1 MMKQKRTITN
11 RLIYK
16 LALTFLFIV
25 LLTGSAF
32 IFITLYFSDRYF
44 EETSQRLNA
53 HVADHLIAEKFKD
66 ADPFL
71 PNGSVNKPLFGDIMH
86 DMMAVNQGIEVYLL
100 DDDGRVEYSV
110 VLDHSDTTRSEKW
123 VDLGPVKQFIA
134 SKGEQYILGD
144 NPRDPNNPKIFSAA
158 YFNAENQSGYIY
170 IILAGE
176 QFEAVTDSLLSSYFI
191 KLGLV
196 ASGLTMFFATII
208 GLVSIWF
215 LTKNLREIIQKV
227 KRFQE
232 GDMSVRIEKPEN
244 NDLSLLAFAFNDMA
258 DTIVKNI
265 NEIKSVDNLRKE
277 LIANV
282 SHDLRTP
289 LSILQGYAETLEMK
303 SKTLSEGEKERY
315 FQIIRNSS
323 EKLSRLVSQLFEYS
337 KLEANQVEAH
347 KEPFQIT
354 ELALDISS
362 KLNMIADKK
371 NITIEM
377 NADENVPL
385 VFADISLVERAI
397 QNLMDNAIKF
407 TMESGKITITISSD
421 NQAVEVMVKDTGPGI
436 PEEEQSIIFERF
448 RQANANKE
456 PQGAGLGLA
465 IVKKIMEIHNSSI
478 KVISK
483 PDFGTAFFFQLP
495 IYTEKASI

>member
-1 MMKQKRTITN
+1 MKQKRTLSN

-16 LALTFLFIV
+16 LGITFFLLV

-32 IFITLYFSDRYF
+32 VIITMYFSEKYF
-44 EETSQRLNA
+44 EETSQKLNA
-53 HVADHLIAEKFKD
+53 DVANHLIAEKFKD

-71 PNGSVNKPLFGDIMH
+71 PDGSVNKPLFGDIMH

-100 DDDGRVEYSV
+100 NEEGEVEYSV
-110 VLDHSDTTRSEKW
+110 VLDHSDTTKPAKK
-123 VDLGPVKQFIA
+123 VDLRPIKDFI
-134 SKGEQYILGD
+134 SSHGERHMVGD
-144 NPRDPNNPKIFSAA
+144 NPRDPDNPKIFSAA
-158 YFNAENQSGYIY
+158 AFQTENKSGYIY
-170 IILAGE
+170 IILAGK
-176 QFEAVTDSLLSSYFI
+176 QFEAVTESLLSSYFI
-191 KLGLV
+191 RLGLG
-196 ASGLTMFFATII
+196 ASALTVIFASVI

-232 GDMSVRIEKPEN
+232 GDLDVRVEDPEK
-244 NDLSLLAFAFNDMA
+244 NDLSVLAHAFNDMA
-258 DTIVKNI
+258 DTIVKNL

-289 LSILQGYAETLEMK
+289 LAILQGYVETLEMK
-303 SKTLSEGEKERY
+303 SRSLSMDERDKY

-362 KLNMIADKK
+362 KLRMLADRK
-371 NITIEM
+371 NITIELKT
-377 NADENVPL
+377 DENVPL
-385 VFADISLVERAI
+385 VFADISMVERAI

-407 TMESGKITITISSD
+407 TSEDGKITITIKSD
-421 NQAVEVMVKDTGPGI
+421 KKSVEVMVKDTGPGI

-448 RQANANKE
+448 RQSEKNME

-483 PDFGTAFFFQLP
+483 PDFGTAFFFHLP
-495 IYTEKASI
+495 VHESPSG